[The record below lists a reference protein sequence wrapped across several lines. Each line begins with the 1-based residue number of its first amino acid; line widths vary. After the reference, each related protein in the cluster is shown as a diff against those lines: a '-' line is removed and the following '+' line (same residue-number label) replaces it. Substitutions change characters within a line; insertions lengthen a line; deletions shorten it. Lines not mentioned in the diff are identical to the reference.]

1 MAGFCV
7 CTRPAGGGIDN
18 LRVVEGFAISELLDN
33 QAVTDM
39 PWLPSLIAPLVWG
52 ARARCKFLVNGECHA
67 LADCGGIF
75 VRAVAKN
82 GRNGIDE
89 VLKMLECFSQK
100 KS

>member
-1 MAGFCV
+1 MAGFCIGA
-7 CTRPAGGGIDN
+7 RPAGGGIDN
-18 LRVVEGFAISELLDN
+18 LKVVEGFATSELLDN

-39 PWLPSLIAPLVWG
+39 PWLPSLIAPLPWG
-52 ARARCKFLVNGECHA
+52 DSMRCKFPVNGECHA
-67 LADCGGIF
+67 VVRCGGIL